1 MEWQEFL
8 ELVAKM
14 RSAQKEYFHT
24 RSQSVM
30 RESIALEKQVDAAI
44 SILKGETLL

>member
-14 RSAQKEYFHT
+14 RERQIVYFKT
-24 RSQSVM
+24 RNSIVLQ
-30 RESIALEKQVDAAI
+30 ESKDLEKEVDAAI